1 MRSGG
6 TPIAREIPHFAT
18 IFDIPRY
25 SGGMIRTAHTIFLTT
40 AATAGCLLAATIAAP
55 PGLVRV
61 LLSLSVLFAAASG
74 LLIQRRARAIEQALA
89 ALAGNAGET
98 PKTLAPSLESALKVI
113 EDRLDS
119 ATRTGRHLESVLNG
133 MADAVFVVNPAG
145 FIRESNAAATRLL
158 GWEPAELCGRPLVD
172 LISVEQRADFELTRA
187 ASESR
192 DYIIETAAGAVM
204 PASIAGSR
212 VAGSTDLIFVFHDI
226 TDRRR
231 AERRVNYLAKHDSLT
246 RLPNRMQFQHLLQQ
260 AIARAHRD
268 GRTLALLYFDV
279 DRFKEVNDTFG
290 HAAGDRAIE
299 VLSERLL
306 RRLPPE
312 AVIGRLAG
320 DEFAAFV
327 PLQGVEDRP
336 VVAALARELL
346 SDISR
351 AFFLNDTEIYLT
363 ISIGIALCE
372 PPADNTIELIRS
384 ADVAMYHAKQ
394 SGGGTYAFF
403 DPEMSVAAVERLILK
418 SKLRR
423 SLELDELVTFYQPL
437 VDLES
442 GVIVGAEALLRWRLP
457 GHGDIPPSEFIP
469 LAEQSNL
476 IHAIGEWVFRR
487 VCADYAT
494 WRSAG
499 TAPRRVAINL
509 SLRQFGRPGTV
520 GRIAALL
527 KEYDVSPSTIE
538 LEITESTLMEYER
551 SGPILEALSALGVR
565 ISIDDFGTGYSSL
578 SALRQMPVQTIKI
591 DQSFVHRLTERD
603 DDATLVRTIVEM
615 GRNLGLEVIAEG
627 VETIEQRRLLALHGC
642 HLGQGQLFGAPMTA
656 AAFATCLS
664 ASLQSAPPDFRFTA

>member
-1 MRSGG
+1 M
-6 TPIAREIPHFAT
+6 F
-18 IFDIPRY
+18 
-25 SGGMIRTAHTIFLTT
+25 RTAQAIFLTT
-40 AATAGCLLAATIAAP
+40 AATVACGLASAIAAP
-55 PGLVRV
+55 PGLVRI
-61 LLSLSVLFAAASG
+61 LMSLSVLFGAGSV
-74 LLIQRRARAIEQALA
+74 LLIHRRARALEKALA
-89 ALAGNAGET
+89 LLAGESLDTQGSAS
-98 PKTLAPSLESALKVI
+98 SLESALKVI
-113 EDRLDS
+113 EHRLET

-133 MADAVFVVNPAG
+133 MADAVFVVTPAG
-145 FIRESNAAATRLL
+145 LIRESNAAATRLL
-158 GWEPAELCGRPLVD
+158 GWEPTELCGRPLVD
-172 LISVEQRADFELTRA
+172 LISLEQRTDFDLTRA

-192 DYIIETAAGAVM
+192 DYIIETSTGAVM

-231 AERRVNYLAKHDSLT
+231 AERRGNYLAKHDSLT

-268 GRTLALLYFDV
+268 GRTLALLYLDV

-312 AVIGRLAG
+312 AVLGRLAG

-327 PLQGVEDRP
+327 PLQAVEERP

-351 AFFLNDTEIYLT
+351 VFFLNDTEIYLT

-403 DPEMSVAAVERLILK
+403 DPDMSVAAVERLVLK

-423 SLELDELVTFYQPL
+423 SLELDELVTLYQPL

-442 GVIVGAEALLRWRLP
+442 GVIFGAEALLRWRLP

-487 VCADYAT
+487 VCTDYAA
-494 WRSAG
+494 WRAAG

-520 GRIAALL
+520 DRIAALL
-527 KEYDVSPSTIE
+527 KEYDVSPNTIE

-627 VETIEQRRLLALHGC
+627 IETAEQRRLLALQGC
-642 HLGQGQLFGAPMTA
+642 HFGQGQLFGAPMTA
-656 AAFATCLS
+656 VAFATCLA
-664 ASLQSAPPDFRFTA
+664 ASMKAAPPDFRFSA

>member
-1 MRSGG
+1 M
-6 TPIAREIPHFAT
+6 F
-18 IFDIPRY
+18 
-25 SGGMIRTAHTIFLTT
+25 RTAQAIFLTT
-40 AATAGCLLAATIAAP
+40 AATVACGLASAIAAP
-55 PGLVRV
+55 PGLVRI
-61 LLSLSVLFAAASG
+61 LMSLSVLFGAGSV
-74 LLIQRRARAIEQALA
+74 LLIHRRARALEKALA
-89 ALAGNAGET
+89 LLAGESLDTQGSAS
-98 PKTLAPSLESALKVI
+98 SLESALKVI
-113 EDRLDS
+113 EHRLET

-133 MADAVFVVNPAG
+133 MADAVFVVTPAG
-145 FIRESNAAATRLL
+145 LIRESNAAATRLL
-158 GWEPAELCGRPLVD
+158 GWEPTELCGRPLVD
-172 LISVEQRADFELTRA
+172 LISLEQRTDFDLTRA

-192 DYIIETAAGAVM
+192 DYIIETSTGAVM

-268 GRTLALLYFDV
+268 GRTLALLYLDV

-312 AVIGRLAG
+312 AVLGRLAG

-327 PLQGVEDRP
+327 PLQAVEDRP

-351 AFFLNDTEIYLT
+351 VFFLNDTEIYLT

-403 DPEMSVAAVERLILK
+403 DPDMSVAAVERLVLK

-423 SLELDELVTFYQPL
+423 SLELDELVTLYQPL

-442 GVIVGAEALLRWRLP
+442 GVIFGAEALLRWRLP

-487 VCADYAT
+487 VCTDYAA
-494 WRSAG
+494 WRAAG

-520 GRIAALL
+520 DRIAALL
-527 KEYDVSPSTIE
+527 KEYDVSPNTIE

-627 VETIEQRRLLALHGC
+627 IETAEQRRLLALQGC
-642 HLGQGQLFGAPMTA
+642 HFGQGQLFGAPMTA
-656 AAFATCLS
+656 VAFATCLA
-664 ASLQSAPPDFRFTA
+664 ASMKAAPPDFRFSA